1 MTDLFEFSINA
12 LIFSILINPML
23 QNEMDKKF
31 LGFGI
36 KSQLLQIRNCSYF
49 QNDNNQ
55 VNNNDDTVPM
65 FTE

>member
-1 MTDLFEFSINA
+1 
-12 LIFSILINPML
+12 ML

>member
-1 MTDLFEFSINA
+1 MKWIKIFLVSVLSLNCFKLEINV
-12 LIFSILINPML
+12 P
-23 QNEMDKKF
+23 
-31 LGFGI
+31 
-36 KSQLLQIRNCSYF
+36 CSYF